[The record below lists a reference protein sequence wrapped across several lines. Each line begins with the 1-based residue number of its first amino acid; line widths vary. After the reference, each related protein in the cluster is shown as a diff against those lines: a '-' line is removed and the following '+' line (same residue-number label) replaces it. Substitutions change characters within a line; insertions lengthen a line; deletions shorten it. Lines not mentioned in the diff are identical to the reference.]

1 MKTLRGILITMRP
14 YQWVKNLVF
23 FTALIFG
30 GRLRLEYLHD
40 VVTMGVGFGLFC
52 LLSSSVYL
60 LNDVKDAELDRN
72 NPDKRTRPVASGEL
86 SAFAAGGVSFLLTGF
101 VLVFAFLYTLL
112 DDRIPDFRFGIVLAI
127 YYFQNLL
134 YTWFFKKKAVL
145 DVMSISI
152 GFILRILAGG
162 ALINVVIS
170 DWALICVF
178 FLSLFL
184 GLGKRRYELYL
195 NENEG
200 EAVRHRPALD
210 DYHPVFLDQMLTV
223 VLSATVVAY
232 SIYTVSSKATD
243 VLHAKYL
250 YISLIFVV
258 YGLFRYLYLI
268 HKHEAGGDPTRTLVS
283 DPPMLITI
291 FLWFLSVVGAL
302 YVFPE

>member
-1 MKTLRGILITMRP
+1 MKTLHGILITMRP

-30 GRLRLEYLHD
+30 GRLENLHD
-40 VVTMGVGFGLFC
+40 VVTMGVGFALFC
-52 LLSSSVYL
+52 LISSSVYL
-60 LNDVKDAELDRN
+60 LNDVKDAELDRK
-72 NPDKRTRPVASGEL
+72 NPDKRTRPVASGDL
-86 SAFAAGGVSFLLTGF
+86 SASAASGMSLFLTGF
-101 VLVFAFLYTLL
+101 VLVFAFVYTLL
-112 DDRIPDFRFGIVLAI
+112 DERIPDFRFGIILAV

-134 YTWFFKKKAVL
+134 YTWFFKKQAVL
-145 DVMSISI
+145 DVMSISL

-162 ALINVVIS
+162 ALIDVKIS

-200 EAVRHRPALD
+200 EAVRHRPALK

-232 SIYTVSSKATD
+232 SIYTVSAKATD
-243 VLHAKYL
+243 VLQAEYL

-302 YVFPE
+302 YVFPKW